1 MSKLLDLNQLNK
13 LAQSLDSR
21 AKNAIETEKERALAT
36 EADLQTAV
44 DGIRADM
51 LTVNAVK
58 LNGFSIWV
66 GTTEELNEIET
77 RDPNTLYFEVGDAEN
92 SEQIVQNNPI
102 EGILVL
108 TKNKYQKA
116 TISGDT
122 VITFPTVTG
131 FTEIHLYLQ
140 SSQDMNF
147 IFPGD
152 KKIEF
157 KSSEKDDPKDNMN
170 ITFPNCKWRMEPN
183 VDYGR
188 PYEIIA
194 TYNSIDWLIDV
205 VVYS

>member
-1 MSKLLDLNQLNK
+1 MSKLLDLDKLNK
-13 LAQSLDSR
+13 LAKSLDNR
-21 AKNAIETEKERALAT
+21 AKEAIDIEKERAQAS
-36 EADLQTAV
+36 EANLQLSV
-44 DGIRADM
+44 DEIREGMSTIDA
-51 LTVNAVK
+51 LT

-77 RDPNTLYFEVGDAEN
+77 RDPNTLYFEIGDAEN
-92 SEQIVQNNPI
+92 SEQIVQNNPVD
-102 EGILVL
+102 GVLTL

-116 TISGDT
+116 TVNGDT
-122 VITFPTVTG
+122 TIAFPSVSG

-140 SSQDMNF
+140 SNQDMNF
-147 IFPGD
+147 IFSGNT
-152 KKIEF
+152 IEF
-157 KSSEKDDPKDNMN
+157 KSSENAETENNMN
-170 ITFPNCKWRMEPN
+170 IRFPNCKWRMEPN

>member
-1 MSKLLDLNQLNK
+1 MSKLLDLDKLNK
-13 LAQSLDSR
+13 LAKSLDNR
-21 AKNAIETEKERALAT
+21 AKEAIDIEKERAQAS
-36 EADLQTAV
+36 EANLQLSV
-44 DGIRADM
+44 DEIREGMSTINA
-51 LTVNAVK
+51 LT

-77 RDPNTLYFEVGDAEN
+77 RDPNTLYFEIGDAEN
-92 SEQIVQNNPI
+92 SEQIVQNNPVD
-102 EGILVL
+102 GVLTL

-116 TISGDT
+116 TVNGDT
-122 VITFPTVTG
+122 TIAFPSVSG

-140 SSQDMNF
+140 SNQDMNF
-147 IFPGD
+147 VFSGNT
-152 KKIEF
+152 IEF
-157 KSSEKDDPKDNMN
+157 KSSENAETENNMN
-170 ITFPNCKWRMEPN
+170 IRFPNCKWRMEPN